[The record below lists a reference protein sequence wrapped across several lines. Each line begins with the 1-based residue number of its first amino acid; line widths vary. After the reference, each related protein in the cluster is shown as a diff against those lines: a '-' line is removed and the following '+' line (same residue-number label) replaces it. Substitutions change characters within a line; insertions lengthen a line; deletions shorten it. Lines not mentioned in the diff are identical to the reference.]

1 MRKITRFTI
10 LTILL
15 LAMIITQTGCS
26 GEAKTVSK
34 DNYYLDTTCNLTV
47 YETGDGLD
55 EAVANDAIDK
65 AYELCAL
72 LDKTLSKTVEVSD
85 VSKINSAGGEW
96 VEVSDYTAELLQGGL
111 KYSELSDGVFDITVG
126 RLTDLWDFHAE
137 EPVLPDKEALAD
149 AVKHVGYEMVEIDI
163 QNNAGNKINRVRL
176 LDPEAKIDLG
186 GIAKGY
192 IGDRMAE
199 VLEENGVTSGIVNL
213 GGNII
218 CIGSKPGADGF
229 NIGVE
234 APFSDR
240 TEIVG
245 SVVVDDKTL
254 VTSGVYERMFEID
267 GKIYHH
273 ILNTKTGYP
282 VDSDL
287 NAVTLIADKGKSMDC
302 DAMSTICLIKGYKD
316 ARSFIESQDG
326 IEAVFVLKNGDIKMT
341 DGANLKQ

>member
-1 MRKITRFTI
+1 MRRFTRFTI
-10 LTILL
+10 LTIILSAL
-15 LAMIITQTGCS
+15 IITQTGCS
-26 GEAKTVSK
+26 SEVKTVSK
-34 DNYYLDTTCNLTV
+34 DNYYLDTTCTLTV

-55 EAVANDAIDK
+55 ETIANEAIDK

-72 LDKTLSKTVEVSD
+72 LDKTVSKTVEVSD
-85 VSKINSAGGEW
+85 IAKINSAGGQW
-96 VEVSDYTAELLQGGL
+96 VQVSDYTIELLHGGL

-137 EPVLPDKEALAD
+137 EPVLPDEDDLAD
-149 AVKHVGYEMVEIDI
+149 AVKHVGYEMVQIDD
-163 QNNAGNKINRVRL
+163 NKARL
-176 LDPEAKIDLG
+176 TDPASKIDLG

-199 VLEENGVTSGIVNL
+199 VLENNGVTSAIVNL

-234 APFSDR
+234 APFTDR

-245 SVVVDDKTL
+245 SIEVADKTL

-273 ILNTKTGYP
+273 ILDTKTGYS

-302 DAMSTICLIKGYKD
+302 DAMSTICLIKGYQD
-316 ARSFIESQDG
+316 ARKFIESQEG
-326 IEAVFVLKNGDIKMT
+326 VEAVFVLKNGDVKMT
-341 DGANLKQ
+341 DGAKLVQ

>member
-1 MRKITRFTI
+1 MRRFTRFTI
-10 LTILL
+10 LTIILSAL
-15 LAMIITQTGCS
+15 IITQTGCS
-26 GEAKTVSK
+26 SEVKTVSK
-34 DNYYLDTTCNLTV
+34 DNYYLDTTCTLTV

-55 EAVANDAIDK
+55 ETIANEAIDK

-72 LDKTLSKTVEVSD
+72 LDKTLSKNVEVSD
-85 VSKINSAGGEW
+85 ISKINSAGGQW
-96 VEVSDYTAELLQGGL
+96 VQVSDYTIELLQGGL
-111 KYSELSDGVFDITVG
+111 KYSKLSDGVFDITVG

-137 EPVLPDKEALAD
+137 EPVLPDEDDLAD
-149 AVKHVGYEMVEIDI
+149 AVKHVGYEMVQID
-163 QNNAGNKINRVRL
+163 GNKARL
-176 LDPEAKIDLG
+176 TDLASEIDLG

-199 VLEENGVTSGIVNL
+199 VLEDNGVTSAIVNL

-234 APFSDR
+234 APFTDR

-245 SVVVDDKTL
+245 SIEVADKTL

-273 ILNTKTGYP
+273 ILDTKTGYS

-302 DAMSTICLIKGYKD
+302 DAMSTICLIKGYQD
-316 ARSFIESQDG
+316 ARKFIESQEG
-326 IEAVFVLKNGDIKMT
+326 IEAVFVLKNGDVKMT
-341 DGANLKQ
+341 DGAKLIQ